1 MPGNFK
7 WIGLIKSA
15 FPDSKVIH
23 VKRDKKDTCFSIYKS
38 YFANNTCSYAYD
50 LGNIVKY
57 FNLYEYTMK
66 KWNNILGKEIYEC
79 SYENLVYNF
88 ENEVK
93 KLLEFC
99 KINWDKNVLNYYN
112 NKRRVLT
119 VSSAQIRESV
129 YNSSI
134 NSWLNYKKDLEK
146 HFKKLV

>member
-1 MPGNFK
+1 
-7 WIGLIKSA
+7 
-15 FPDSKVIH
+15 
-23 VKRDKKDTCFSIYKS
+23 
-38 YFANNTCSYAYD
+38 
-50 LGNIVKY
+50 
-57 FNLYEYTMK
+57 MK

-93 KLLEFC
+93 KLLDFC
-99 KINWDKNVLNYYN
+99 KINWDKNVLNYFN

>member
-1 MPGNFK
+1 
-7 WIGLIKSA
+7 
-15 FPDSKVIH
+15 
-23 VKRDKKDTCFSIYKS
+23 
-38 YFANNTCSYAYD
+38 
-50 LGNIVKY
+50 
-57 FNLYEYTMK
+57 MK

-93 KLLEFC
+93 KLLDFC
-99 KINWDKNVLNYYN
+99 KINWDKNVLNYFN

-129 YNSSI
+129 YKSSI

-146 HFKKLV
+146 HFEKLV

>member
-1 MPGNFK
+1 
-7 WIGLIKSA
+7 
-15 FPDSKVIH
+15 
-23 VKRDKKDTCFSIYKS
+23 
-38 YFANNTCSYAYD
+38 
-50 LGNIVKY
+50 
-57 FNLYEYTMK
+57 MK

-146 HFKKLV
+146 HFKN

>member
-1 MPGNFK
+1 
-7 WIGLIKSA
+7 
-15 FPDSKVIH
+15 
-23 VKRDKKDTCFSIYKS
+23 
-38 YFANNTCSYAYD
+38 
-50 LGNIVKY
+50 
-57 FNLYEYTMK
+57 MK

-79 SYENLVYNF
+79 SYENLVNNF

-99 KINWDKNVLNYYN
+99 KINWDKNVLNYSN